1 MASIDL
7 VFHPDAAEEYV
18 EALLWYSARGEWLGE
33 AFEAEVERALRLISD
48 SPDRWPHVHG
58 RFKRVLTRR
67 FPYSIV
73 YLQKDARIWIVAVA
87 HGRRRPGFWR
97 GRQVE
102 S

>member
-7 VFHPDAAEEYV
+7 VFHPDAAEECV
-18 EALLWYSARGEWLGE
+18 EAFLWYSARCEWIGE
-33 AFEAEVERALRLISD
+33 AFEAEVGRTLRLISG
-48 SPDRWPHVHG
+48 SPDRWPQVQG
-58 RFKRVLTRR
+58 RLRRVLTRR
-67 FPYSIV
+67 FPYAVI
-73 YLQKDARIWIVAVA
+73 YPQKDARIWIVAVA